1 MKQEVSYE
9 KRIKTLSEINR
20 QYAGG
25 WVHSLA
31 GKFSR
36 MWKKFT
42 QRYKRNAGRA

>member
-31 GKFSR
+31 GKF
-36 MWKKFT
+36 T